1 MDVDGEKDSTGS
13 SDTARG
19 DASAEEAR
27 KPEEE
32 RTRRATES
40 PRDFVQRRMKELE
53 ADEDETSS

>member
-1 MDVDGEKDSTGS
+1 MDVDGEKESTGS
-13 SDTARG
+13 SETARG
-19 DASAEEAR
+19 DGPGEDAK